1 MKQTIYFLA
10 LLLGLT
16 APTSIIVAQ
25 TDLDSALV
33 VTTIEG
39 EEEDTTSSNTWTF
52 NNGSSAQVKGYV
64 SVNDSTV
71 TEYEYDD
78 LDDFLNDLTDG
89 HAKGIRRMFRSLE
102 KFGWVFVLLPILFF
116 FVFPLLILFLILFFV
131 YKGNK
136 SKQKTYQ
143 KLIDSGQPIPQETVN
158 RMTQESQRLR
168 NEGLRDICVGIGLAI
183 FLGIIIDEVGI
194 GIGALVAFIGLGK
207 LMAWYANNKD
217 KQKAK
222 SEGSYDKDMTR
233 SEGSYDK
240 NVAKSEGNYDKDIKQ

>member
-71 TEYEYDD
+71 TEYD

-222 SEGSYDKDMTR
+222 SEGSYDK
-233 SEGSYDK
+233 

>member
-1 MKQTIYFLA
+1 MKQAIYFLV
-10 LLLGLT
+10 LMLGLA
-16 APTSIIVAQ
+16 APASVVVAQ

-52 NNGSSAQVKGYV
+52 NNGSSAQVRGYV
-64 SVNDSTV
+64 SLNDSTV

-78 LDDFLNDLTDG
+78 LDEFLNDLTDG
-89 HAKGIRRMFRSLE
+89 HAKGLRRIFRNLE
-102 KFGWVFVLLPILFF
+102 KFGWVFVALPILMF

-143 KLIDSGQPIPQETVN
+143 KLIDSGQPIPQETIS

-183 FLGIIIDEVGI
+183 FLGIMLDELGI

-217 KQKAK
+217 KQK
-222 SEGSYDKDMTR
+222 E
-233 SEGSYDK
+233 
-240 NVAKSEGNYDKDIKQ
+240 KSEGNYDKNNEK